1 MSEREFFEAD
11 TLPMDADP
19 NQVEEFVNELLD
31 QLSESFPPG
40 TPQQHSSVM
49 TTDDFFLIIDQH
61 APDMLS
67 MSDLALR
74 LRQKGY
80 QSWFDKSSNQFAW
93 LINQE

>member
-1 MSEREFFEAD
+1 
-11 TLPMDADP
+11 
-19 NQVEEFVNELLD
+19 
-31 QLSESFPPG
+31 
-40 TPQQHSSVM
+40 M